1 MCKLSLKQKILI
13 VCFILLDVDLIA
25 DLIQRFSEIF
35 KGFLPGRI
43 YDLLKLVD
51 IQINNLPYSGLDY
64 ALQYSN
70 KNVLIIDSIVE
81 K

>member
-35 KGFLPGRI
+35 KGFFPGRI
-43 YDLLKLVD
+43 YDLLKLAD

>member
-35 KGFLPGRI
+35 KGFFPGRI
-43 YDLLKLVD
+43 YDSLKLVD

>member
-13 VCFILLDVDLIA
+13 ACFILLDVDLIA

-35 KGFLPGRI
+35 KGFFPGRI

-64 ALQYSN
+64 ALRYSN
-70 KNVLIIDSIVE
+70 KNFLIIDSIVE